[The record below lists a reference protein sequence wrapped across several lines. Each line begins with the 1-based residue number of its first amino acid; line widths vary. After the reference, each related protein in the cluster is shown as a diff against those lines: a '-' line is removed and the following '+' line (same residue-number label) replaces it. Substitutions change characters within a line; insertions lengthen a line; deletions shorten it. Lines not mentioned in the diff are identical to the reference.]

1 MTLFFDTN
9 VLIDHA
15 LMRLTGQPLEI
26 TKIIFWAENEKIPIY
41 ISSESFYTF
50 AYVLQKNG
58 IKKTELRVKLKQYL
72 SMISVVNTDKETLLK
87 GLDSSF
93 TDIEDSFQYMTAVN
107 EKCDYLITSNITDF
121 RAHKIRQTIPIT
133 PLEFVSKVLA
143 KKKVI
148 DF

>member
-15 LMRLTGQPLEI
+15 LMRLSGQPLEI

-72 SMISVVNTDKETLLK
+72 SMISVINTDKETLLK

-93 TDIEDSFQYMTAVN
+93 TDIEDSFKYMTAVN

-121 RAHKIRQTIPIT
+121 RAYKTRQTIPIT